1 MTKSGVSRRTPRL
14 HLLKKN
20 SQSTQH
26 AACKV
31 PDREEW
37 DFEDKGRLP
46 DRELNHCLY
55 YEYAREQ
62 ASASARWRALFA
74 DIRDAHGK
82 GAQRHMAIHK
92 SLRAVFGDSPVWQ
105 VFYEERLLT
114 APWQNF
120 SADERKRLCKVG
132 KIPNL
137 ESFTKSIALNVTL
150 ARDLPEYAAAGAT
163 DFASWRLLD
172 RRFHTEQAQR
182 EHGFLAVNWD
192 YTDDVLR
199 EQFRTWLD
207 EKRGERKAVTSQ
219 QGKSKP
225 RQFLKALG
233 AKRLLDAGL
242 SVPDAQAHTMGFLK
256 DKEGHPRALFEA
268 ERTWYDAKL
277 KTVPEILAKLFSAC
291 GPREEDA
298 ST

>member
-1 MTKSGVSRRTPRL
+1 M
-14 HLLKKN
+14 KKN

-26 AACKV
+26 AVRKF

-92 SLRAVFGDSPVWQ
+92 SLRAVFGNSPVWQ

-120 SADERKRLCKVG
+120 GADERKQLCKEER
-132 KIPNL
+132 IPDI

-150 ARDLPEYAAAGAT
+150 ARDLPEYAAAVAT

-172 RRFHTEQAQR
+172 RCFHTEQAQR

-192 YTDDVLR
+192 YTDDVLS
-199 EQFRTWLD
+199 EQFRTWLIA
-207 EKRGERKAVTSQ
+207 KRGERKAPTSE

-225 RQFLKALG
+225 HPWLKALG

-242 SVPDAQAHTMGFLK
+242 SVKDAKDHTQKFLK
-256 DKEGHPRALFEA
+256 DKEGHSCALFEA
-268 ERTWYDAKL
+268 DRSWSDAKL
-277 KTVPEILAKLFSAC
+277 KTVPEILARLFETS
-291 GPREEDA
+291 GPR
-298 ST
+298 

>member
-1 MTKSGVSRRTPRL
+1 M
-14 HLLKKN
+14 KKN
-20 SQSTQH
+20 SQSTQR
-26 AACKV
+26 AAREV

-46 DRELNHCLY
+46 DREQNHCLY

-62 ASASARWRALFA
+62 ASASARWRALFE
-74 DIRDAHGK
+74 DVRDAHRK
-82 GAQRHMAIHK
+82 GAQRHIAIHK

-105 VFYEERLLT
+105 VFYEEQLLT
-114 APWQNF
+114 APWQKF
-120 SADERKRLCKVG
+120 SSGERQRLCKEE
-132 KIPNL
+132 KIPDL
-137 ESFTKSIALNVTL
+137 ESFTRSVALSLTL

-172 RRFHTEQAQR
+172 QCFHTEQAQR

-268 ERTWYDAKL
+268 ERTWSDAKL
-277 KTVPEILAKLFSAC
+277 KTVPEMLTRLFRASS
-291 GPREEDA
+291 PRVEGA
-298 ST
+298 SL